1 MKGLGIILG
10 RLWIDFAR
18 GLKYP
23 TEYLHAATDGARKLA
38 LFCKLH
44 SSFVFSVPNQPI
56 VFTCSGAKAIRP
68 RSREEERDPRDP
80 DWRWGVGPSL
90 ARAKKGREKKCE
102 GFPDP
107 IRTRYEGVDP
117 EVKSKK
123 NIGHSAVTTRISYGG
138 RTHKRGEEGST
149 RQGPLASPQGM
160 ICQSLPSSSSSLGR
174 SLLSWW
180 AETGRG
186 GMPPSFFSFSS
197 SSCRLH

>member
-123 NIGHSAVTTRISYGG
+123 NIGHSAVTTRISYV
-138 RTHKRGEEGST
+138 RRPHSQKRRGEYEARTPRFPSGNDLSISPLLLLLL
-149 RQGPLASPQGM
+149 GPLAAVMVG
-160 ICQSLPSSSSSLGR
+160 GD
-174 SLLSWW
+174 
-180 AETGRG
+180 RG